1 MVVGYIRFLETFMKE
16 LNVDEVIAHLLATE
30 GFLSIEEI
38 ADSDNTDFKTIE
50 GFDEGIIKDLQE
62 RAVQHMDKKNKELE
76 KKKIELNISKDL
88 ENIKKFSLTDL
99 IKLGENNIKNLD
111 NLADL
116 SSGELIEI
124 FDTNNLKKKDADE
137 IIMKAREN
145 WFKEDKKKN

>member
-1 MVVGYIRFLETFMKE
+1 MLY
-16 LNVDEVIAHLLATE
+16 
-30 GFLSIEEI
+30 
-38 ADSDNTDFKTIE
+38 TIE
-50 GFDEGIIKDLQE
+50 IDSSDPMNELEKKKSLIHFY
-62 RAVQHMDKKNKELE
+62 MDKKNKELE

-88 ENIKKFSLTDL
+88 ENIKKFSLVDL

-116 SSGELIEI
+116 SSDELIEI
-124 FDTNNLKKKDADE
+124 LDTNNLKKKDADE